1 MDDCIFCKIV
11 AGELPSKKVYEDEF
25 ALAFVNIKPVVD
37 THIMVIPKKHIVNLE
52 TASEE
57 DAGVL
62 GQVQIAIAKAAQ
74 KLGILG
80 AYKIGVN
87 GGKYQEVMHLHYHL
101 LSGFKDEG
109 GDI

>member
-1 MDDCIFCKIV
+1 MDECIFCKIV

-25 ALAFVNIKPVVD
+25 ALAFVNIKPIAE
-37 THIMVIPKKHIVNLE
+37 THIMVIPKKHIINLE
-52 TASEE
+52 TAGEE
-57 DAGVL
+57 DAGIL
-62 GQVQIAIAKAAQ
+62 GHVQLAITKAAQ
-74 KLGILG
+74 KLGIVG

-101 LSGFKDEG
+101 LSGFQEG